1 MMILKRFYFIWG
13 MFLFLALNSFA
24 QRKTTLS
31 AEVNG
36 YKREMVYFDCLQSPF
51 FNAEFHNNPGEEHLY
66 SFNTKNLVCML
77 LNGQVNVLL
86 LPGDSIHVAVQYDNN
101 LPPKT
106 TFSGDKKAVAA
117 NNMLQGISELK
128 RQMRYKSQLLAC
140 VVVDIKPQKRIE
152 DSRILLTKV
161 QEMVKKAGK
170 QLTPLAAE
178 YILSTTEAA
187 AYTSYME
194 YPQMYAETRKLA
206 VSDQGIG
213 DYWKIM
219 DGVKLRSTEGALAS
233 PDYVSFLMRYCF
245 YENEK
250 KATLANQQYTA
261 PRQLEEM
268 FKTLSLFYS
277 GALRDAVLYQLLVN
291 FTRNGKELE
300 RVRPLYLEYKNNY
313 NINKEYL
320 QILDKLLE

>member
-1 MMILKRFYFIWG
+1 MILKRFYFIWG

-128 RQMRYKSQLLAC
+128 HQMRYKSQLLAC
-140 VVVDIKPQKRIE
+140 IVVDIKPQKRIE

-206 VSDQGIG
+206 VGEQGIG

-313 NINKEYL
+313 NINQEYL

>member
-1 MMILKRFYFIWG
+1 MILKRFYFIWG
-13 MFLFLALNSFA
+13 MFLFLALNCFA

-66 SFNTKNLVCML
+66 SFNTKSLVCML

-106 TFSGDKKAVAA
+106 MFSGDKKAVAA
-117 NNMLQGISELK
+117 NNMLQCISELK
-128 RQMRYKSQLLAC
+128 RQILYKSQLLAC
-140 VVVDIKPQKRIE
+140 IVVDIKPQKRIE

-233 PDYVSFLMRYCF
+233 PDYVSFL
-245 YENEK
+245 
-250 KATLANQQYTA
+250 NQQYTA

-313 NINKEYL
+313 NINQEYL

>member
-1 MMILKRFYFIWG
+1 MTLKKSNLILG
-13 MFLFLALNSFA
+13 LLLFFALSGFA

-66 SFNTKNLVCML
+66 SFNTKSLVCML
-77 LNGQVNVLL
+77 LNGQVNALL
-86 LPGDSIHVAVQYDNN
+86 LPGDSIHITVQYDNN
-101 LPPKT
+101 LPPKAM
-106 TFSGDKKAVAA
+106 FSGDKKAVAA
-117 NNMLQGISELK
+117 NNMLQSISDLK

-206 VSDQGIG
+206 VGEQGIG

-313 NINKEYL
+313 NINQEYL

>member
-1 MMILKRFYFIWG
+1 MIQKRFYFIWG

-106 TFSGDKKAVAA
+106 TFSGDKKAVVA
-117 NNMLQGISELK
+117 NNMLQSISELK

-206 VSDQGIG
+206 VGEQGIG

>member
-1 MMILKRFYFIWG
+1 MIQKRFYFILG
-13 MFLFLALNSFA
+13 MFLFLALNIFA

-86 LPGDSIHVAVQYDNN
+86 LPGDSIHIAVQYDNN

-106 TFSGDKKAVAA
+106 TFSGDKKAVVA
-117 NNMLQGISELK
+117 NNMLQSISELK

-206 VSDQGIG
+206 VGEQGIG

-250 KATLANQQYTA
+250 KATLATQQYTA

-277 GALRDAVLYQLLVN
+277 GVLRDAVLYQLLVN

>member
-1 MMILKRFYFIWG
+1 MILKRFYFIWG

-140 VVVDIKPQKRIE
+140 IVVDIKPQKRIE

-313 NINKEYL
+313 NINLEYL

>member
-1 MMILKRFYFIWG
+1 MIQKRFYFILG
-13 MFLFLALNSFA
+13 MFLFLALNIFA

-86 LPGDSIHVAVQYDNN
+86 LPGDSIHIAVQYDNN

-106 TFSGDKKAVAA
+106 TFSGDKKAVVA
-117 NNMLQGISELK
+117 NNMLQSISELK

-206 VSDQGIG
+206 VGEQGIG

-277 GALRDAVLYQLLVN
+277 GVLRDAVLYQLLVN

>member
-1 MMILKRFYFIWG
+1 MILKRFYFIWG

-140 VVVDIKPQKRIE
+140 IVVDIKPQKRIE

-268 FKTLSLFYS
+268 FKTLSLFYL

-313 NINKEYL
+313 NINQEYL

>member
-1 MMILKRFYFIWG
+1 MILKRFYFIWG

-106 TFSGDKKAVAA
+106 TFSGDKKAVVA
-117 NNMLQGISELK
+117 NNMLQSISELK

-277 GALRDAVLYQLLVN
+277 GALRDVVLYQLLVN

-313 NINKEYL
+313 NINQEYL

>member
-1 MMILKRFYFIWG
+1 MILKRFYFIWG

-140 VVVDIKPQKRIE
+140 IVVDIKPQKRIE

-291 FTRNGKELE
+291 FTRN
-300 RVRPLYLEYKNNY
+300 
-313 NINKEYL
+313 
-320 QILDKLLE
+320 

>member
-1 MMILKRFYFIWG
+1 MIQKRFYFIWG

-117 NNMLQGISELK
+117 NNMLQSISELK

>member
-1 MMILKRFYFIWG
+1 MILKRFYFIWG
-13 MFLFLALNSFA
+13 VFLCLALNSFA

-106 TFSGDKKAVAA
+106 TFSGDKKAVVA
-117 NNMLQGISELK
+117 NNMLQSISELK

-268 FKTLSLFYS
+268 FKTLSSFYS

-313 NINKEYL
+313 NINQEYL

>member
-1 MMILKRFYFIWG
+1 MILKRFYFIWG

-106 TFSGDKKAVAA
+106 MFSGDKKAVAA

-140 VVVDIKPQKRIE
+140 IVVDIKPQKRIE

-250 KATLANQQYTA
+250 KAILANQQYTA

-277 GALRDAVLYQLLVN
+277 GALRDVVLYQLLVN

-313 NINKEYL
+313 NINQEYL

>member
-1 MMILKRFYFIWG
+1 MILKRFYFIWG

-140 VVVDIKPQKRIE
+140 IVVDIKPQKRIE

-219 DGVKLRSTEGALAS
+219 DDVKLRSTEGALAS

-313 NINKEYL
+313 NINQEYL

>member
-1 MMILKRFYFIWG
+1 MILKRFYFIWG

-86 LPGDSIHVAVQYDNN
+86 LRGDSIHVAVQYDNN

-206 VSDQGIG
+206 VGEQGIG

-313 NINKEYL
+313 NINQEYL

>member
-1 MMILKRFYFIWG
+1 M
-13 MFLFLALNSFA
+13 
-24 QRKTTLS
+24 
-31 AEVNG
+31 
-36 YKREMVYFDCLQSPF
+36 
-51 FNAEFHNNPGEEHLY
+51 
-66 SFNTKNLVCML
+66 
-77 LNGQVNVLL
+77 
-86 LPGDSIHVAVQYDNN
+86 
-101 LPPKT
+101 
-106 TFSGDKKAVAA
+106 FSGDKKAVAA
-117 NNMLQGISELK
+117 NNMLQSISDLK

-140 VVVDIKPQKRIE
+140 IVVDIKPQKRIE

-170 QLTPLAAE
+170 QLAPLAAE

-187 AYTSYME
+187 AYTSFME

-206 VSDQGIG
+206 ISDQGIG

-250 KATLANQQYTA
+250 KATQAQQAYTA
-261 PRQLEEM
+261 PRQLEDM
-268 FKTLSLFYS
+268 FKALSTFYS
-277 GALRDAVLYQLLVN
+277 GAQRDAVLYQLLVN
-291 FTRNGKELE
+291 YTRNGKELE

-313 NINKEYL
+313 NINKDYL

>member
-1 MMILKRFYFIWG
+1 MILKRFYFIWG

-250 KATLANQQYTA
+250 KAILANQQYTA

-313 NINKEYL
+313 NINQEYL

>member
-1 MMILKRFYFIWG
+1 MTLKKSNLILG
-13 MFLFLALNSFA
+13 LLLFFALSGFA

-66 SFNTKNLVCML
+66 SFNTKSLVCML
-77 LNGQVNVLL
+77 LNGQVNALL
-86 LPGDSIHVAVQYDNN
+86 LPGDSIHITVQYDNN
-101 LPPKT
+101 LPPKAM
-106 TFSGDKKAVAA
+106 FSGDKKAVAA
-117 NNMLQGISELK
+117 NNMLQSISDLK

-170 QLTPLAAE
+170 QLAPLAAE

-187 AYTSYME
+187 AYTSFME

-206 VSDQGIG
+206 ISDQGIG

-250 KATLANQQYTA
+250 K
-261 PRQLEEM
+261 
-268 FKTLSLFYS
+268 SYS
-277 GALRDAVLYQLLVN
+277 SS
-291 FTRNGKELE
+291 TSIHSSTS
-300 RVRPLYLEYKNNY
+300 VRRYV
-313 NINKEYL
+313 
-320 QILDKLLE
+320 

>member
-1 MMILKRFYFIWG
+1 MIQKRFYFIWG

-51 FNAEFHNNPGEEHLY
+51 FNAEFHNNPGEELLY

-170 QLTPLAAE
+170 QLTPLATE

-313 NINKEYL
+313 NINQEYL

>member
-1 MMILKRFYFIWG
+1 MILKRFYFIWG
-13 MFLFLALNSFA
+13 VFLCLALNSFA

-106 TFSGDKKAVAA
+106 TFSGDKKAVVA
-117 NNMLQGISELK
+117 NNMLQSISELK

>member
-1 MMILKRFYFIWG
+1 MILKRFYFIWG

-206 VSDQGIG
+206 VGEQGIG

-313 NINKEYL
+313 NINQEYL

>member
-206 VSDQGIG
+206 VGEQGIG

-313 NINKEYL
+313 NINQEYL

>member
-1 MMILKRFYFIWG
+1 MIQKRFYFIWG

-106 TFSGDKKAVAA
+106 TFSGDKKAVVA
-117 NNMLQGISELK
+117 NNMLQSISELK

-170 QLTPLAAE
+170 QLTPLATE

-268 FKTLSLFYS
+268 FKTLSSFYS

>member
-1 MMILKRFYFIWG
+1 MILKRFYFIWG

-117 NNMLQGISELK
+117 NNMLQSISELK

-140 VVVDIKPQKRIE
+140 VVVDINPQKRIE

-313 NINKEYL
+313 NINQEYL

>member
-1 MMILKRFYFIWG
+1 MIQKRFYFILG
-13 MFLFLALNSFA
+13 MFLFLALNIFA

-86 LPGDSIHVAVQYDNN
+86 LPGDSIHIAVQYDNN

-106 TFSGDKKAVAA
+106 TFSGDKKAVVA
-117 NNMLQGISELK
+117 NNMLQSISELK

-206 VSDQGIG
+206 VGEQGIG

-233 PDYVSFLMRYCF
+233 QDYVSFLMRYCF

-277 GALRDAVLYQLLVN
+277 GVLRDAVLYQLLVN

>member
-1 MMILKRFYFIWG
+1 MILKRFYFIWG

-86 LPGDSIHVAVQYDNN
+86 LSGDSIHVAVQYDNN

-140 VVVDIKPQKRIE
+140 IVVDIKPQKRIE

-313 NINKEYL
+313 NINQEYL

>member
-1 MMILKRFYFIWG
+1 MIQKRFYFIWG

-170 QLTPLAAE
+170 QLTPLATE

-313 NINKEYL
+313 NINQEYL

>member
-1 MMILKRFYFIWG
+1 MILKRFYFIWG
-13 MFLFLALNSFA
+13 VFLCLALNSFA

-106 TFSGDKKAVAA
+106 TFSGDKKAVVA
-117 NNMLQGISELK
+117 NNMLQSISELK

-161 QEMVKKAGK
+161 QEMEKKAGK

>member
-1 MMILKRFYFIWG
+1 MILKRFYFIWG

-117 NNMLQGISELK
+117 NNMLQSISELK

-140 VVVDIKPQKRIE
+140 VVVDVKPQKRIE

>member
-1 MMILKRFYFIWG
+1 MILKRFYFIWG
-13 MFLFLALNSFA
+13 MFLFLALNCFA

-66 SFNTKNLVCML
+66 SFNTKSLVCML
-77 LNGQVNVLL
+77 LNGQVNILL

-106 TFSGDKKAVAA
+106 TFSGDKKAVVA

-268 FKTLSLFYS
+268 FKTLSSFYS

>member
-1 MMILKRFYFIWG
+1 
-13 MFLFLALNSFA
+13 
-24 QRKTTLS
+24 
-31 AEVNG
+31 
-36 YKREMVYFDCLQSPF
+36 MVYFDCLQSPF

-206 VSDQGIG
+206 VGEQGIG

-313 NINKEYL
+313 NINQEYL

>member
-1 MMILKRFYFIWG
+1 MTLKKSNLILG
-13 MFLFLALNSFA
+13 LLLFFALSGFA

-66 SFNTKNLVCML
+66 SFNTKSLVCML
-77 LNGQVNVLL
+77 LNGQVNALL
-86 LPGDSIHVAVQYDNN
+86 LPGDSIHITVQYDNN
-101 LPPKT
+101 LPPKAM
-106 TFSGDKKAVAA
+106 FSGDKKAVAA
-117 NNMLQGISELK
+117 NNMLQSISDLK

-170 QLTPLAAE
+170 QLAPLAAE

-187 AYTSYME
+187 AYTSFME

-206 VSDQGIG
+206 ISDQGIG

-219 DGVKLRSTEGALAS
+219 DGVKLRSTEGALSS

-245 YENEK
+245 YANEK
-250 KATLANQQYTA
+250 KATQAQQAYTA
-261 PRQLEEM
+261 PRQLEDM
-268 FKTLSLFYS
+268 FKALSTFYS
-277 GALRDAVLYQLLVN
+277 GAQRDAVLYQLLVN
-291 FTRNGKELE
+291 YTRNGKELE

-313 NINKEYL
+313 NINKDYL

>member
-1 MMILKRFYFIWG
+1 MILKRFYFIWG
-13 MFLFLALNSFA
+13 MFLFLALNCFA

-51 FNAEFHNNPGEEHLY
+51 FNAEFHNNPGEELLY

-140 VVVDIKPQKRIE
+140 IVVDIKPQKRIE

-313 NINKEYL
+313 NINQEYL

>member
-1 MMILKRFYFIWG
+1 MTLKKSNLILG
-13 MFLFLALNSFA
+13 LLLFFALSGFA

-66 SFNTKNLVCML
+66 SFNTKSLVCML
-77 LNGQVNVLL
+77 LNGQVNALL
-86 LPGDSIHVAVQYDNN
+86 LPGDSIHITVQYDNN
-101 LPPKT
+101 LPPKAM
-106 TFSGDKKAVAA
+106 FSGDKKAVAA
-117 NNMLQGISELK
+117 NNMLQSISDLK

-140 VVVDIKPQKRIE
+140 IVVDIKPQKRIE
-152 DSRILLTKV
+152 DSRILLAKV

-170 QLTPLAAE
+170 QLAPLAAE

-187 AYTSYME
+187 AYTSFME

-206 VSDQGIG
+206 ISDQGIG

-233 PDYVSFLMRYCF
+233 PDYVSFI
-245 YENEK
+245 E
-250 KATLANQQYTA
+250 TITH
-261 PRQLEEM
+261 
-268 FKTLSLFYS
+268 
-277 GALRDAVLYQLLVN
+277 
-291 FTRNGKELE
+291 
-300 RVRPLYLEYKNNY
+300 
-313 NINKEYL
+313 
-320 QILDKLLE
+320 

>member
-1 MMILKRFYFIWG
+1 MILKRFYFIWG

-106 TFSGDKKAVAA
+106 MFSGDKKAVAA

-140 VVVDIKPQKRIE
+140 IVVDIKPQKRIE

-194 YPQMYAETRKLA
+194 YPQMYAETRKL
-206 VSDQGIG
+206 VVDEQGIG

-313 NINKEYL
+313 NINQEYL